1 MKPALP
7 PLTWL
12 RSFEAA
18 ARHLNFSAAADELGL
33 TQSAISQQ
41 VRSLEVRL
49 GTQLFLRRPR
59 GLALTDD
66 GRKLLPK
73 VETGLETLTAA
84 TAIFDTGPT
93 GGLLTIAASVSIAH
107 WIIAPRIQTFQ
118 TAHPETRVRI
128 LSTIWPDDFKSSIA
142 DVEIR
147 FGSKK
152 QVGAG
157 AKRLLPDELIAV
169 RAPDTPK
176 RLDAQPLIETVG
188 ASDGWRSWAKQAN
201 QNLDVEPSIHVDSY
215 GLALDLAANG
225 GGVALISSLLAKHA
239 LENGRV
245 VRAHATSIESTDGY
259 FFAVNVKSPA
269 AFAFKNWLLDI
280 INAR

>member
-1 MKPALP
+1 MKHALP

-18 ARHLNFSAAADELGL
+18 ARHLSFSAAADELGL

-41 VRSLEVRL
+41 VRSLEERL
-49 GTQLFLRRPR
+49 GTQLFQRQPR

-73 VETGLETLTAA
+73 VEAGLETLAAA
-84 TAIFDTGPT
+84 TALFDTGPT
-93 GGLLTIAASVSIAH
+93 GGLLTIATSVSIAQ

-118 TAHPETRVRI
+118 IAHPNTRVRI

-147 FGSKK
+147 FGSER

-157 AKRLLPDELIAV
+157 AKRLLPDKLIAV
-169 RAPDTPK
+169 RAPNSPK
-176 RLDAQPLIETVG
+176 RLKAQPLIETVG
-188 ASDGWRSWAKQAN
+188 ASDGWRSWAKQAG
-201 QNLDVEPSIHVDSY
+201 QRVEIDPVIHVDSY

-225 GGVALISSLLAKHA
+225 AGIALISSLLASHA
-239 LENGRV
+239 VESGRV
-245 VRAHATSIESTDGY
+245 VRAHPTSIESADGY
-259 FFAVNVKSPA
+259 FLAVNAKSPA
-269 AFAFKNWLLDI
+269 TTAFKNWLLDTI
-280 INAR
+280 GP